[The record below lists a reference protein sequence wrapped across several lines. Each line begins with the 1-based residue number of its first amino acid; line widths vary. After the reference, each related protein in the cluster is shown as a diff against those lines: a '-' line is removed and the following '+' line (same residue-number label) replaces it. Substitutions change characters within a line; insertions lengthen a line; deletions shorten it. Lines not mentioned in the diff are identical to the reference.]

1 MTSRTPS
8 FANRFSCRLR
18 LVPTACAIVAL
29 VACQSPRTASSESA
43 FRSAVAG
50 VDWQLIELNAKTA
63 PAGAGGR
70 RVTLRFDADSA
81 RAGGFA
87 GCNSF
92 GGSYSIAGDSL
103 RFGPLAMTRMAC
115 TEGMQLEST
124 LTAALTAT
132 RRYELTSTQLKLF
145 GPSGAVARFSRLI
158 PTAKERA
165 PDT

>member
-8 FANRFSCRLR
+8 LLSRLGRQIR
-18 LVPTACAIVAL
+18 LVRAACAVVA
-29 VACQSPRTASSESA
+29 VGACQAPRTASSEAA

-81 RAGGFA
+81 RVAGFA

-92 GGSYSIAGDSL
+92 GGSYTVAGDSL

-115 TEGMQLEST
+115 TEGMQLESS

-145 GPSGAVARFSRLI
+145 GPAGAVARFSRLI
-158 PTAKERA
+158 PTARERT

>member
-1 MTSRTPS
+1 MSPRTPPS
-8 FANRFSCRLR
+8 LVRLHRWLR
-18 LVPTACAIVAL
+18 LLPATCIIAL
-29 VACQSPRTASSESA
+29 AACQASRTASSEAA

-81 RAGGFA
+81 RVGGFA
-87 GCNSF
+87 GCNRF
-92 GGSYSIAGDSL
+92 GASYTIAGDSL
-103 RFGPLAMTRMAC
+103 RFGPLAMTMMAC
-115 TEGMQLEST
+115 TEGMPLESA

-145 GPSGAVARFSRLI
+145 GPAGAVARFSRLI
-158 PTAKERA
+158 PTARERA